1 MYSIVV
7 NKQVITMGAFTT
19 KKTLYGNPSQI
30 PAVAEQIRQA
40 FATDGYEVRIENP
53 TNGQEIYITKGGF
66 VKATLGL
73 RSALKVTMK
82 PSRNGN
88 IDFEAGI
95 SIFKQQF
102 VPTVIT
108 MCFFSPVVIAQIW
121 GMIKQSKLDEKAVEI
136 AERALYQTATI

>member
-1 MYSIVV
+1 
-7 NKQVITMGAFTT
+7 MGAFTT
-19 KKTLYGNPSQI
+19 KKTLYGSPSQI

-40 FATDGYEVRIENP
+40 FAADGYEVRIENP
-53 TNGQEIYITKGGF
+53 ANGQEIYITKGGF
-66 VKATLGL
+66 VKAALGL

-82 PSRNGN
+82 PTRDGN
-88 IDFEAGI
+88 INFEAGV

-121 GMIKQSKLDEKAVEI
+121 GMIKQSKLDEKAVAI
-136 AERALYQTATI
+136 AEQALYQTVTI

>member
-1 MYSIVV
+1 MHSIVV

-19 KKTLYGNPSQI
+19 KKTLYGNASQI
-30 PAVAEQIRQA
+30 PAVVEQIRQA
-40 FATDGYEVRIENP
+40 FAADGYEVRIDN
-53 TNGQEIYITKGGF
+53 TAKGQEIYITKGGF
-66 VKATLGL
+66 IKAALGL
-73 RSALKVTMK
+73 RSALKITMK

-88 IDFEAGI
+88 IDFEAGV

-121 GMIKQSKLDEKAVEI
+121 GMIKQSKLDEKPVAI
-136 AERALYQTATI
+136 AEEALYQTVTI

>member
-1 MYSIVV
+1 MHSIVV

-19 KKTLYGNPSQI
+19 KKTLYGSPSQI
-30 PAVAEQIRQA
+30 PAIAEQIRQA
-40 FATDGYEVRIENP
+40 FAADGYEVRIDNP
-53 TNGQEIYITKGGF
+53 ANGQEIYITKGGF
-66 VKATLGL
+66 VKAALGL

-82 PSRNGN
+82 PTRDGN
-88 IDFEAGI
+88 INFEAGV

-121 GMIKQSKLDEKAVEI
+121 GMIKQSKLDEKAVLA
-136 AERALYQTATI
+136 AERALYQTRTI

>member
-1 MYSIVV
+1 
-7 NKQVITMGAFTT
+7 MGAFTT

-40 FATDGYEVRIENP
+40 FATDGYEVKIDNP
-53 TNGQEIYITKGGF
+53 ANGQEIYITKGGF
-66 VKATLGL
+66 VKAALGL

-82 PSRNGN
+82 PARDGKIN
-88 IDFEAGI
+88 FEAGV

-121 GMIKQSKLDEKAVEI
+121 GMIKQSKLDEKAVLV
-136 AERALYQTATI
+136 AERALYQTRTI

>member
-1 MYSIVV
+1 MHSIVV
-7 NKQVITMGAFTT
+7 NKQVITMGVFTT

-40 FATDGYEVRIENP
+40 FVADGYEVRIDNP
-53 TNGQEIYITKGGF
+53 ANDQEIYITKGGF
-66 VKATLGL
+66 VKAALGL

-82 PSRNGN
+82 PTRDGN
-88 IDFEAGI
+88 INFEAGV

-121 GMIKQSKLDEKAVEI
+121 GMIKQSKLDEKAVAI
-136 AERALYQTATI
+136 AERALYQTKTT

>member
-1 MYSIVV
+1 
-7 NKQVITMGAFTT
+7 MGAFTT
-19 KKTLYGNPSQI
+19 KKTLYGNASQI

-40 FATDGYEVRIENP
+40 FAADGYEVRIDNP
-53 TNGQEIYITKGGF
+53 ANGQEIYITKGGF
-66 VKATLGL
+66 VKAALGL

-82 PSRNGN
+82 PTRDGN
-88 IDFEAGI
+88 INFEAGV

-121 GMIKQSKLDEKAVEI
+121 GMIKQSKLDEKAVLVD
-136 AERALYQTATI
+136 ERALYQTRTI

>member
-1 MYSIVV
+1 
-7 NKQVITMGAFTT
+7 MGAFTT

-40 FATDGYEVRIENP
+40 FAADGYEVRIDNP
-53 TNGQEIYITKGGF
+53 ANGQEIYITKGGF
-66 VKATLGL
+66 VKAALGL

-82 PSRNGN
+82 PARDGN
-88 IDFEAGI
+88 INFEAGV

-121 GMIKQSKLDEKAVEI
+121 V
-136 AERALYQTATI
+136 

>member
-1 MYSIVV
+1 MHSIVV

-19 KKTLYGNPSQI
+19 KKTLYGNASQI
-30 PAVAEQIRQA
+30 PTVAEQIRQA
-40 FATDGYEVRIENP
+40 FTADGYEVRIDNP
-53 TNGQEIYITKGGF
+53 ANGQEIYITKGGF
-66 VKATLGL
+66 VKAALGL

-82 PSRNGN
+82 PTRDGN
-88 IDFEAGI
+88 INFEAGV

-121 GMIKQSKLDEKAVEI
+121 GMIKQSKLDEKAVLV
-136 AERALYQTATI
+136 AEQHCIRQE